1 MINLFKKETKLEKL
15 KRRYKN
21 LMRKSYEVALK
32 DKEKSDYIHDKAEQ
46 VFEQIKSLRYQ
57 YADN

>member
-1 MINLFKKETKLEKL
+1 
-15 KRRYKN
+15 
-21 LMRKSYEVALK
+21 MRKSYEIALK
-32 DKEKSDYIHDKAEQ
+32 DKEKSDYIHSKAEE

>member
-15 KRRYKN
+15 KKRYKN
-21 LMRKSYEVALK
+21 LMRKSYEIALK

-46 VFEQIKSLRYQ
+46 VLKQIKSLRYQ

>member
-1 MINLFKKETKLEKL
+1 MTNWFKRETKLEKL

-21 LMRKSYEVALK
+21 LMRKSYEIALK
-32 DKEKSDYIHDKAEQ
+32 DKEKSDEIHQQAER
-46 VFEQIKSLRYQ
+46 VLEQIQSLRYQ